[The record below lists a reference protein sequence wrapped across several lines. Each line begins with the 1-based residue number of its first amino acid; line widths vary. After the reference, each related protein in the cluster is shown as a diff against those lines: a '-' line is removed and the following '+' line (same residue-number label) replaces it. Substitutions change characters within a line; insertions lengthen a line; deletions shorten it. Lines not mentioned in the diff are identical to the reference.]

1 MKLPWRWVAVA
12 LWAACAHAPEQA
24 QTHAASVASYYP
36 LAVGNR
42 WVYGVDMLGEH
53 HDEVVEIV
61 KQENGYFVDAKG
73 NPLAVDAFGLRDP
86 KRYLLREPLEAG
98 REWTNVVSVSS
109 VEHYRILEAG
119 TSCEAPAGKFEG
131 CVRVESRNRI
141 DNKTTLVNDITF
153 APQVGMVR
161 IEVAAEVGGQHIP
174 QHRLLLKSYRLASA
188 AK

>member
-1 MKLPWRWVAVA
+1 LKLQWRAAAVV
-12 LWAACAHAPEQA
+12 LWAACAHAPDEQHA
-24 QTHAASVASYYP
+24 HAAPVASYYP
-36 LAVGNR
+36 LAVGNQ
-42 WVYGVDMLGEH
+42 WVYDVDMLGEH
-53 HDEVVEIV
+53 HEEVVEIA
-61 KQENGYFVDAKG
+61 KQENGFYVDRQG

-119 TSCEAPAGKFEG
+119 TSCEAPAGKFDG
-131 CVRVESRNRI
+131 CVRVESRNRV
-141 DNKTTLVNDITF
+141 DEKTTLVNDVTF

-161 IEVAAEVGGQHIP
+161 IEVAAEVGSQRIP
-174 QHRLLLKSYRLASA
+174 QTRLVLKSFRLVSA